1 MRTQRLPRGHARA
14 VLRAR
19 APHLV
24 PRARPG
30 TGTRAGGARPSRD
43 PRGDSRRR
51 RRSRGRRDAAA
62 RRRVRGSDAAGPDR
76 RVNTNGL
83 PSSAQAVVIGAGI
96 VGNSMAYHLSRLGW
110 TDLLL
115 LEKGPLPNPGGSTGH
130 ASNFIFPVDHSKEMT
145 TLTKESARQYVELGV
160 SVTSGGV
167 EVARTKER
175 LEELNRRMSSALS
188 WGEEGCELLTPEQVL
203 ERVPFINKDVILGG
217 FYTPEVTV
225 VDPLRAGTL
234 MREYAQERGAT
245 VFASTEVTGIDVE
258 TNRVRR
264 VHTDTGTVE
273 AEFVFVA
280 CGVWSPRIARM
291 AGASIPLTP
300 AVHQMI
306 SVGPIPLFEQ
316 TSGEIA
322 YPIVRDVDTNMYE
335 RQNGSDMEV
344 GSYAH
349 RPILMD
355 ADDIPSNEE
364 AALSPTELPFTS
376 EDFDPQLEQA
386 LELFPEILTVEGAG
400 IRHSINGLLSLT
412 PDGMPLL
419 GETEVKN
426 LWSVAAVWIKEGPG
440 IAKAVAEW
448 AIEGAPETDLHTAD
462 VARFYPH
469 QRTRRHVDARSSE
482 GYNRTY
488 GIVHPME
495 QWLSNRNV
503 RLSPFHAREEKLG
516 AVFYETGGW
525 ERPWWY
531 ASNEPLLEEYGDRV
545 MPREAEW
552 ESRWWSPIINAE
564 HLAMRDRVAMIDI
577 SAFAVFD
584 VVGAGAL
591 EYLQRMALAG
601 MDVEAGRVVYTSIL
615 DDRGGFKADLTIMRL
630 DDGFF
635 RIVTGGLDGPRDR
648 KWFED
653 HLPEDGSAA
662 LDDVTSAWCTLGVWG
677 PRARDVLASTTSADL
692 SHEAFPFA
700 RCRWID
706 VGPVRVLA
714 SRISYVGE
722 LGWELYAPMEQG
734 AALWDTV
741 WEGGQPFGIVPA
753 GIGVYGTTGRIEKGY
768 RLYGAELET
777 EYNVVEAGTQ
787 RPSVKDADF
796 IGKEAHL
803 RHRDEEPAAI
813 LCTLTVDDNTSPSDG
828 RRRYMLGR
836 EPILTKDGKR
846 IVDRKGRGSYVTS
859 AGSAPSVGKHVLL
872 AYLPPEHAEEGNQL
886 LVQYMGERY
895 PVTVAV
901 KGSRSLF
908 DPENTRVRS

>member
-1 MRTQRLPRGHARA
+1 
-14 VLRAR
+14 V
-19 APHLV
+19 
-24 PRARPG
+24 
-30 TGTRAGGARPSRD
+30 
-43 PRGDSRRR
+43 
-51 RRSRGRRDAAA
+51 
-62 RRRVRGSDAAGPDR
+62 
-76 RVNTNGL
+76 
-83 PSSAQAVVIGAGI
+83 
-96 VGNSMAYHLSRLGW
+96 
-110 TDLLL
+110 
-115 LEKGPLPNPGGSTGH
+115 LEK
-130 ASNFIFPVDHSKEMT
+130 
-145 TLTKESARQYVELGV
+145 
-160 SVTSGGV
+160 
-167 EVARTKER
+167 
-175 LEELNRRMSSALS
+175 
-188 WGEEGCELLTPEQVL
+188 
-203 ERVPFINKDVILGG
+203 VPFVNSEVILGG
-217 FYTPEVTV
+217 FYTPGVSV

-234 MREYAQERGAT
+234 MREYAQERGAS

-258 TNRVRR
+258 NDRVRR
-264 VHTDTGTVE
+264 VHTDRGSID
-273 AEFVFVA
+273 AESVFVA

-291 AGASIPLTP
+291 AGATIPLTP

-306 SVGPIPLFEQ
+306 TVGPIPLFEE
-316 TSGEIA
+316 TPGEISF
-322 YPIVRDVDTNMYE
+322 PIVRDVDTNMYE

-349 RPILMD
+349 RPILLD
-355 ADDIPSNEE
+355 PEDIPSSGE

-386 LELFPEILTVEGAG
+386 LELMPEILTVEGTG
-400 IRHSINGLLSLT
+400 IRHAINGLLSLT

-419 GETEVKN
+419 GETEVKG
-426 LWSVAAVWIKEGPG
+426 LWSVAAIWIKEAPG
-440 IAKAVAEW
+440 IAKAIAEW
-448 AIEGAPETDLHTAD
+448 AVEGAPETDLHTAD

-469 QRTRRHVDARSSE
+469 QRTKCHVDARSSE

-495 QWLSNRNV
+495 QWLSNREV
-503 RLSPFHAREEKLG
+503 RLSPFYARERELG
-516 AVFYETGGW
+516 AVFYETAGW

-531 ASNEPLLEEYGDRV
+531 ASNEPLLEEFGDRV

-564 HLAMRDRVAMIDI
+564 HLAMRDRVAIIDI

-591 EYLQRMALAG
+591 DYLQRMALAEL
-601 MDVEAGRVVYTSIL
+601 DVAVGRVVYTSIL
-615 DDRGGFKADLTIMRL
+615 DQNGGFKADLTIMRL
-630 DDGFF
+630 GDNFF

-662 LDDVTSAWCTLGVWG
+662 LDDVTSAWCTLGLWG
-677 PRARDVLASTTSADL
+677 PRAREVLDSTTSADV
-692 SHEAFPFA
+692 SHESFPFA

-734 AALWDTV
+734 AAMWDTV
-741 WEGGQPFGIVPA
+741 WEAGRPFGIVPA

-777 EYNVVEAGTQ
+777 EYNVVEAGME
-787 RPSVKDADF
+787 RPKVKDADF

-803 RHRDEEPAAI
+803 RHREEDPAAI
-813 LCTLTVDDNTSPSDG
+813 LCTLTVDDNTSPTNG
-828 RRRYMLGR
+828 AKRYMLGR
-836 EPILTKDGKR
+836 EPILTQDGKR
-846 IVDRKGRGSYVTS
+846 IVDLKGRSAYVTS
-859 AGSAPSVGKHVLL
+859 AGSGPSVGKHVLL
-872 AYLPPEHAEEGNQL
+872 AYLPPEHADEGNGL
-886 LVQYMGERY
+886 LVQYMGDRY

-901 KGSRSLF
+901 RGSRSLF